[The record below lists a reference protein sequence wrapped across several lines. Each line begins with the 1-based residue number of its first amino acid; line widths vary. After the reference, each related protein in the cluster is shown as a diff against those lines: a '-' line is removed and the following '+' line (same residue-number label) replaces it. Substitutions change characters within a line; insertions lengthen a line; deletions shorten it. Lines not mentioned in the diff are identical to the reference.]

1 MYVRVG
7 DVFTDYREMYIVGSC
22 FFFQPDCDCLRGTK
36 PLVCFLTRHFVEP
49 MMMFFWYDDCV
60 AGYGWFDIKKGNHKL
75 VFVGKVCGYIS
86 GYYFAKNTI
95 GHVSIILGQMRSYKV
110 RERLHENLLEHL
122 LLARGVEALEQDAFL
137 NPDFERDSHDPF
149 LLPDM
154 EKAVERILA
163 AKKNSKHVA
172 VWSDYDADGIPGGVM
187 LAEFLRV
194 MGLRVTHYIPHRHAE
209 GYGLNNEGLDEL
221 AQAGVTLVITVDL
234 GTTEIAG
241 VAHAREKVIDVI
253 VTDHHLEPEAL
264 PEAFALINPKLK
276 TSKYPFDGLCGAGV
290 AWKLVQA
297 LLVKLRGSGQP
308 FDYAEGR
315 EKWLLDLVG
324 IATLSD
330 MVPLVGENRMLA
342 RHGLTVMRRG
352 RRPGLAALLKLL
364 RIAPIGLTEDDI
376 TFMVSPRI
384 NAASRMDS
392 PQVAASLL
400 AATGQFEAAD
410 FAAKLNH
417 INDERKGLV
426 ASTTKEVNKRI
437 VEMNLSAS
445 PLIVMGNPKWRPGIL
460 GLVAGKLAE
469 THGKSVFLWG
479 REGGEVIRGS
489 CRAAPG
495 VNIVE
500 VMAAAGDAF
509 EHFGGHA
516 ASGGFELSLEHAH
529 ELPLRLE
536 AAYLAVSAT
545 KSATVETMLD
555 RELDLAEVAHAQ
567 KELQK
572 LAPFGVGNTKPL
584 FIFPNLSVGPVR
596 AFGKTQ
602 NHLEMTLSNASAE
615 IKGVTFFATPDSFN
629 RKVEQGDRAD
639 VVGHIESDWR
649 GAPRL
654 RVVDVL

>member
-22 FFFQPDCDCLRGTK
+22 FFFQPACECLRGPK
-36 PLVCFLTRHFVEP
+36 PLGCFLTRHFVEP

-154 EKAVERILA
+154 EAAVDRILA
-163 AKKNSKHVA
+163 AKKNNEHVA

-187 LAEFLRV
+187 LSEFLRRI
-194 MGLRVTHYIPHRHAE
+194 GLRVTHYIPHRHTE

-221 AQAGVTLVITVDL
+221 VQAGVALVITLDL
-234 GTTEIAG
+234 GTTEVEQIAYAKKFG
-241 VAHAREKVIDVI
+241 IDTI
-253 VTDHHLEPEAL
+253 VTDHHIEPAVL
-264 PEAFALINPKLK
+264 PDAFALINPKLQS
-276 TSKYPFDGLCGAGV
+276 SKYPFDGLCGAGV

-297 LLVKLRGSGQP
+297 ILFKYRP
-308 FDYAEGR
+308 DDYAEGQ

-342 RHGLTVMRRG
+342 RNGLLVMRRG

-364 RIAPIGLTEDDI
+364 RISTQTLTEDDI
-376 TFMVSPRI
+376 TFMISPRI

-400 AATGQFEAAD
+400 AATGAEEGAAL
-410 FAAKLNH
+410 AAQLNN

-426 ASTTKEVNKRI
+426 AATVREVNKR
-437 VEMNLSAS
+437 
-445 PLIVMGNPKWRPGIL
+445 
-460 GLVAGKLAE
+460 VAAMDQDR
-469 THGKSVFLWG
+469 KST
-479 REGGEVIRGS
+479 R
-489 CRAAPG
+489 
-495 VNIVE
+495 
-500 VMAAAGDAF
+500 
-509 EHFGGHA
+509 
-516 ASGGFELSLEHAH
+516 
-529 ELPLRLE
+529 
-536 AAYLAVSAT
+536 
-545 KSATVETMLD
+545 
-555 RELDLAEVAHAQ
+555 
-567 KELQK
+567 
-572 LAPFGVGNTKPL
+572 
-584 FIFPNLSVGPVR
+584 
-596 AFGKTQ
+596 
-602 NHLEMTLSNASAE
+602 
-615 IKGVTFFATPDSFN
+615 
-629 RKVEQGDRAD
+629 
-639 VVGHIESDWR
+639 
-649 GAPRL
+649 
-654 RVVDVL
+654 